1 MVGENDFDLQKT
13 EMIWIMGLTRNKYSF
28 CKASFFLGIR
38 QLHIF
43 LLAHMAYIMAVYRST
58 QGPYINIH

>member
-28 CKASFFLGIR
+28 CKASFFLEIR
-38 QLHIF
+38 QLQIF
-43 LLAHMAYIMAVYRST
+43 FTSAHGLYYGCI
-58 QGPYINIH
+58 